1 MKINLAK
8 SAGFCFGVRRALN
21 IAFKTAVR
29 GAKVYMLGDIVHNN
43 EVIRQA
49 QKNGIKK
56 IKELGNGKG
65 KTLLI
70 RAHGTSSSVIKQAR
84 AKGYKVVDAT
94 CPMVKEI
101 HKIARDM
108 EKKGYR
114 IIIIGD
120 KNHAEVRG
128 IIGQLKKDALVINK
142 ARAIPRQKI
151 KEIKKAAVVIQST
164 QNTKEAEKIAAAIK
178 LLIKNVEVFNTV
190 CGPTRAKQAE
200 ARKMPLENDVMLIIG
215 SRSSA
220 NTKRLYQ
227 ICKRLNKRS
236 YWIESEEDIQPA
248 WLKKAESAGVTAGA
262 STSEWAIKGV
272 IDHLRSYA

>member
-8 SAGFCFGVRRALN
+8 SAGFCFGVKRALN
-21 IAFKTAVR
+21 IAFKTAAS

-43 EVIRQA
+43 GVIRQA
-49 QKNGIKK
+49 RKNGIRK
-56 IKELGNGKG
+56 IRELKNGEG

-70 RAHGTSSSVIKQAR
+70 RAHGTSLSIVKQAR

-108 EKKGYR
+108 EKKGYH

-128 IIGQLKKDALVINK
+128 IIGQLKKGALVINK
-142 ARAIPRQKI
+142 ARAIPQQKI
-151 KEIKKAAVVIQST
+151 KEIKKAAVVVQST
-164 QNTKEAEKIAAAIK
+164 QNTREAEKIAAAIK
-178 LLIKNVEVFNTV
+178 PLIKNVELFNTI
-190 CGPTRAKQAE
+190 CGPTRSKQTE

-227 ICKRLNKRS
+227 ICKKLNKRS
-236 YWIESEEDIQPA
+236 YWIESEEEICPA
-248 WLKKAESAGVTAGA
+248 WLKGAKSVGVTAGA
-262 STSEWAIKGV
+262 STSGRAIKGV
-272 IDHLRSYA
+272 IDHLRSCA